1 MGGLGREALSETGES
16 VVCKDPFELL
26 LELAEIPS
34 AQRHDQTLHKTQG
47 V

>member
-1 MGGLGREALSETGES
+1 MGDLSAEALSETGES

-26 LELAEIPS
+26 LELERIRPFI
-34 AQRHDQTLHKTQG
+34 QG

>member
-1 MGGLGREALSETGES
+1 MGGLGAEALSETGES

-26 LELAEIPS
+26 MELVENPS
-34 AQRHDQTLHKTQG
+34 AQRKDQTLHKTQG